1 MKRFEKII
9 LTMICKMF
17 SESSGSDSGSM
28 PVSKIIEFKVQGSN
42 TLLIVTECKAK
53 QSCEN
58 SVVGHFPKRR
68 LVSFKHIYRYYLAN
82 QGTL

>member
-17 SESSGSDSGSM
+17 SESSDSGSM

-42 TLLIVTECKAK
+42 ILLIVTMQSKA
-53 QSCEN
+53 E
-58 SVVGHFPKRR
+58 P
-68 LVSFKHIYRYYLAN
+68 
-82 QGTL
+82 